1 MSKSFTAHALHS
13 LKSIGSVAPSSKFL
27 VNNMLKSI
35 DFSKPLVI
43 VEFGAGNGAFTKSL
57 VSKVHKDSTLL
68 SFELNQEFVT
78 DLKNNLGRHKHL
90 HIVHDSAFNFEKH
103 LARAGVTKVDYFVS
117 SLPLALFKSHE
128 KSDFLKT
135 CSSYLKP
142 EGSFLQYQYSLN
154 SYKKLKQNFN
164 KVGLGF
170 TLINVPPAFIYECS
184 NALI

>member
-57 VSKVHKDSTLL
+57 ITKVHKQSKLI
-68 SFELNQEFVT
+68 SFELNDDFVQE
-78 DLKNNLGRHKHL
+78 LSQRLGKHQQLNL
-90 HIVHDSAFNFEKH
+90 IHDSAFNFEEH
-103 LARAGVTKVDYFVS
+103 LQNLGVKKVDYFVS
-117 SLPLALFKSHE
+117 SLPLALFNAQQKSE
-128 KSDFLKT
+128 FLKT
-135 CSSYLKP
+135 CSNYLQADGK
-142 EGSFLQYQYSLN
+142 FLQYQYSLN

-170 TLINVPPAFIYECS
+170 TLINVPPAFIYECT
-184 NALI
+184 NALV